1 MSRNKTRSDWAV
13 KRLSLVSVKSE
24 HVIKICSVVNLSSQL
39 MHIGGSSPFTKKEWV
54 IKEWPM
60 YNRANTVSSF
70 QFVRGERGGGREG
83 GGEREGTT
91 NSTLLNPYIP
101 RDFLIFLNLVCNIT
115 LPDAKSLYVLLQ
127 TVASSKKATAGNTQP
142 PLLCMKEVLFR
153 APRQQE
159 AKMTL
164 S

>member
-1 MSRNKTRSDWAV
+1 M
-13 KRLSLVSVKSE
+13 
-24 HVIKICSVVNLSSQL
+24 
-39 MHIGGSSPFTKKEWV
+39 

-70 QFVRGERGGGREG
+70 QFVRGERGEGGGGRGGERERGGGGRGERERGEGGGREG
-83 GGEREGTT
+83 GERERTT
-91 NSTLLNPYIP
+91 NSTLFNPYIP
-101 RDFLIFLNLVCNIT
+101 RLFFLMYIVCNIT

-142 PLLCMKEVLFR
+142 PLPCMKEVLFR

-159 AKMTL
+159 AKMTP